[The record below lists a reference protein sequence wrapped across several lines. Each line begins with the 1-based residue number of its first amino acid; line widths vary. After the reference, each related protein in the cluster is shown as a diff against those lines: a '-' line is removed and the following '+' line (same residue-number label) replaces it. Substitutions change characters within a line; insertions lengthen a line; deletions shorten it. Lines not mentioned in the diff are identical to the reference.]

1 METRAPKQ
9 EYQRLLMLFF
19 TRKYHN
25 TVRRKAKMNITKR
38 LLALILIFSFAL
50 PLAANAE
57 ATATVTA
64 SEMVVRSGP
73 SSSYSVLGSLEKGTV
88 VTVLAASDG
97 IAKISY
103 KGNTGYARI
112 VDMELN
118 SAEEETEEEMP
129 AGEGQKGYVTATKLK
144 VYASPDIDS
153 KVVATLSRDDSIT
166 LYAQKDGWAQ
176 IAQGYT
182 FLGGLG
188 PSKYGYSEQTG
199 TVDSEGA
206 TVYMQASTSSARLGT
221 AKPGTKLIMLD
232 VNGDWVRVE
241 NDGMVGYTLLSRF
254 VTHPGTEVNGDD
266 MVSVDSIEATAK
278 EKIYIYDAPSS
289 SAERIGYLNAG
300 NSVTV
305 LKKND
310 SWAYVTKSGNYGYT
324 PLSGLQN
331 GNGLDSVASYTA
343 IAKARVYVY
352 DAPGTSATQ
361 IGYLNEG
368 ESVTVSAKDD
378 TWAYIT
384 RGSNTGYTKLDG
396 LRSASDESEELKSVT
411 PYQAAATTN
420 LYVYSQA
427 SDAGESLG
435 VLKTGMIVTVQA
447 ESQNW
452 ARIEREDGAIG
463 YARKSGLAKVEYDT
477 SDAQSAVA
485 KEDVTIYASASTS
498 ATVLGTLK
506 KGSTV
511 NVLAT
516 NGSWA
521 RLERNGEIGY
531 CKKSS
536 LETADYTTLKSGSSG
551 SAVTKLQ
558 SRLEALGYFDGVP
571 TGNYSLITT
580 AAVKRFQA
588 EAGLSESGI
597 ADAATQSAL
606 YSSSAKASSI
616 RSVSLS
622 KGDKGEDV
630 VRLQTRLTYLG
641 YFSSSVDGDYGA
653 LTETAVAMYQK
664 VMGLSTD
671 GKAGSRTMSSL
682 FSSSAKA
689 CPDDMEQPSE
699 EGGSGGSVA
708 APDKSKAE
716 IVCETALA
724 QLGKS
729 YVFAS
734 SGPNSY
740 DCSGLVYY
748 AYKQVGV
755 SLSRSAQTQ
764 GYEDGTKIES
774 ISDLKRGD
782 IVCFNT
788 VSDSDLSDHTGIYLG
803 NGQFVHASSSAGKV
817 VVSSLS
823 SGYYKT
829 NFSWGRRV
837 L

>member
-1 METRAPKQ
+1 
-9 EYQRLLMLFF
+9 
-19 TRKYHN
+19 
-25 TVRRKAKMNITKR
+25 MNITKR

-166 LYAQKDGWAQ
+166 LYSQKDGWAQ

-206 TVYMQASTSSARLGT
+206 AVYMKASTSSARLGT
-221 AKPGTKLIMLD
+221 AKAGTKLIMLD

-343 IAKARVYVY
+343 VAKARIMF
-352 DAPGTSATQ
+352 T
-361 IGYLNEG
+361 
-368 ESVTVSAKDD
+368 
-378 TWAYIT
+378 
-384 RGSNTGYTKLDG
+384 
-396 LRSASDESEELKSVT
+396 
-411 PYQAAATTN
+411 
-420 LYVYSQA
+420 
-427 SDAGESLG
+427 
-435 VLKTGMIVTVQA
+435 
-447 ESQNW
+447 
-452 ARIEREDGAIG
+452 
-463 YARKSGLAKVEYDT
+463 
-477 SDAQSAVA
+477 
-485 KEDVTIYASASTS
+485 
-498 ATVLGTLK
+498 
-506 KGSTV
+506 
-511 NVLAT
+511 
-516 NGSWA
+516 
-521 RLERNGEIGY
+521 
-531 CKKSS
+531 
-536 LETADYTTLKSGSSG
+536 
-551 SAVTKLQ
+551 
-558 SRLEALGYFDGVP
+558 
-571 TGNYSLITT
+571 
-580 AAVKRFQA
+580 
-588 EAGLSESGI
+588 
-597 ADAATQSAL
+597 
-606 YSSSAKASSI
+606 
-616 RSVSLS
+616 
-622 KGDKGEDV
+622 
-630 VRLQTRLTYLG
+630 TRLAPARRKL
-641 YFSSSVDGDYGA
+641 A
-653 LTETAVAMYQK
+653 ICAK
-664 VMGLSTD
+664 
-671 GKAGSRTMSSL
+671 GKA
-682 FSSSAKA
+682 
-689 CPDDMEQPSE
+689 
-699 EGGSGGSVA
+699 
-708 APDKSKAE
+708 
-716 IVCETALA
+716 
-724 QLGKS
+724 
-729 YVFAS
+729 
-734 SGPNSY
+734 
-740 DCSGLVYY
+740 
-748 AYKQVGV
+748 
-755 SLSRSAQTQ
+755 
-764 GYEDGTKIES
+764 
-774 ISDLKRGD
+774 
-782 IVCFNT
+782 
-788 VSDSDLSDHTGIYLG
+788 
-803 NGQFVHASSSAGKV
+803 
-817 VVSSLS
+817 
-823 SGYYKT
+823 
-829 NFSWGRRV
+829 
-837 L
+837 

>member
-1 METRAPKQ
+1 
-9 EYQRLLMLFF
+9 
-19 TRKYHN
+19 
-25 TVRRKAKMNITKR
+25 
-38 LLALILIFSFAL
+38 
-50 PLAANAE
+50 
-57 ATATVTA
+57 
-64 SEMVVRSGP
+64 
-73 SSSYSVLGSLEKGTV
+73 
-88 VTVLAASDG
+88 
-97 IAKISY
+97 
-103 KGNTGYARI
+103 
-112 VDMELN
+112 
-118 SAEEETEEEMP
+118 
-129 AGEGQKGYVTATKLK
+129 
-144 VYASPDIDS
+144 
-153 KVVATLSRDDSIT
+153 
-166 LYAQKDGWAQ
+166 
-176 IAQGYT
+176 
-182 FLGGLG
+182 
-188 PSKYGYSEQTG
+188 
-199 TVDSEGA
+199 
-206 TVYMQASTSSARLGT
+206 
-221 AKPGTKLIMLD
+221 
-232 VNGDWVRVE
+232 
-241 NDGMVGYTLLSRF
+241 
-254 VTHPGTEVNGDD
+254 
-266 MVSVDSIEATAK
+266 
-278 EKIYIYDAPSS
+278 
-289 SAERIGYLNAG
+289 
-300 NSVTV
+300 
-305 LKKND
+305 
-310 SWAYVTKSGNYGYT
+310 
-324 PLSGLQN
+324 
-331 GNGLDSVASYTA
+331 
-343 IAKARVYVY
+343 
-352 DAPGTSATQ
+352 
-361 IGYLNEG
+361 
-368 ESVTVSAKDD
+368 
-378 TWAYIT
+378 
-384 RGSNTGYTKLDG
+384 
-396 LRSASDESEELKSVT
+396 
-411 PYQAAATTN
+411 
-420 LYVYSQA
+420 
-427 SDAGESLG
+427 
-435 VLKTGMIVTVQA
+435 MIVTVQA

-452 ARIEREDGAIG
+452 AKIEREDGAIG

-477 SDAQSAVA
+477 SDAQTAVA
-485 KEDVTIYASASTS
+485 NDDVTIYASASTS
-498 ATVLGTLK
+498 STVLGTLK
-506 KGSTV
+506 EGNTV

-521 RLERNGEIGY
+521 RVEKNGEIGY
-531 CKKSS
+531 CKKSA
-536 LETADYTTLKSGSSG
+536 LTVAEYVTLKSGSSG
-551 SAVTKLQ
+551 SQVTKLQ
-558 SRLEALGYFDGVP
+558 SRLEGLGYFDGVP

-597 ADAATQSAL
+597 ADAKSQAAL
-606 YSSSAKASSI
+606 YSSNAKACSI

-671 GKAGSRTMSSL
+671 GKAGSRTMNSL

-724 QLGKS
+724 QLGKP

-748 AYKQVGV
+748 SFKQVGV

-764 GYEDGTKIES
+764 GYEDGTKIEN

-803 NGQFVHASSSAGKV
+803 NGQFVHASSSGGKV
-817 VVSSLS
+817 VISSLS

>member
-1 METRAPKQ
+1 
-9 EYQRLLMLFF
+9 
-19 TRKYHN
+19 
-25 TVRRKAKMNITKR
+25 MNITKR
-38 LLALILIFSFAL
+38 LLVLILIFSFAL

-64 SEMVVRSGP
+64 NEMVVRSGP
-73 SSSYSVLGSLEKGTV
+73 GSSYSAVGSLEKGTV

-118 SAEEETEEEMP
+118 SAEEETEEQLP
-129 AGEGQKGYVTATKLK
+129 AGEGQKGYVTATRLK
-144 VYASPDIDS
+144 VYASADIDS

-188 PSKYGYSEQTG
+188 QSKYGYSEQTG

-206 TVYMQASTSSARLGT
+206 TVYMEASTSSARLGT

-241 NDGMVGYTLLSRF
+241 NDGMVGYTLLSGF
-254 VTHPGTEVNGDD
+254 VTHLGTEVGGNKENGSD
-266 MVSVDSIEATAK
+266 MVSVDDIEATAK
-278 EKIYIYDAPSS
+278 EKIYIHCAPTS

-310 SWAYVTKSGNYGYT
+310 SWAYVMKNGNYGYT
-324 PLSGLQN
+324 PLSGLQI
-331 GNGLDSVASYTA
+331 GNGLDSVTSYTA

-352 DAPGTSATQ
+352 DAPSTGATQ

-396 LRSASDESEELKSVT
+396 LRAASNESENLKSVT

-420 LYVYSQA
+420 LYVYGQA

-452 ARIEREDGAIG
+452 AKIEREDGAIG

-477 SDAQSAVA
+477 SDAQTAVA
-485 KEDVTIYASASTS
+485 NDDVTIYASASTS
-498 ATVLGTLK
+498 STVLGTLK
-506 KGSTV
+506 EGNTV

-521 RLERNGEIGY
+521 RVEKNGEIGY
-531 CKKSS
+531 CKKSA
-536 LETADYTTLKSGSSG
+536 LTVAEYVTLKSGSSG
-551 SAVTKLQ
+551 SQVTKLQ
-558 SRLEALGYFDGVP
+558 SRLEELGYFDGVP

-597 ADAATQSAL
+597 ADAKTQAAL
-606 YSSSAKASSI
+606 YSSNAKACSI

-724 QLGKS
+724 QLGKP

-748 AYKQVGV
+748 SFKQVGV

-764 GYEDGTKIES
+764 GYEDGTKIEN

-803 NGQFVHASSSAGKV
+803 NGQFVHASSSGGKV
-817 VVSSLS
+817 VISSLS

>member
-1 METRAPKQ
+1 MPLPTELPK
-9 EYQRLLMLFF
+9 F
-19 TRKYHN
+19 
-25 TVRRKAKMNITKR
+25 
-38 LLALILIFSFAL
+38 
-50 PLAANAE
+50 
-57 ATATVTA
+57 
-64 SEMVVRSGP
+64 
-73 SSSYSVLGSLEKGTV
+73 
-88 VTVLAASDG
+88 
-97 IAKISY
+97 SY

-206 TVYMQASTSSARLGT
+206 AVYMKASTSSARLGT

-435 VLKTGMIVTVQA
+435 VLKTGMVVTVQA
-447 ESQNW
+447 ESKNW
-452 ARIEREDGAIG
+452 AKIEREDGAIG
-463 YARKSGLAKVEYDT
+463 YALKSGLAKVEYDT

-485 KEDVTIYASASTS
+485 KEDVTVYASA
-498 ATVLGTLK
+498 ARALPC
-506 KGSTV
+506 
-511 NVLAT
+511 
-516 NGSWA
+516 WA
-521 RLERNGEIGY
+521 R
-531 CKKSS
+531 
-536 LETADYTTLKSGSSG
+536 
-551 SAVTKLQ
+551 
-558 SRLEALGYFDGVP
+558 
-571 TGNYSLITT
+571 
-580 AAVKRFQA
+580 
-588 EAGLSESGI
+588 
-597 ADAATQSAL
+597 
-606 YSSSAKASSI
+606 
-616 RSVSLS
+616 
-622 KGDKGEDV
+622 
-630 VRLQTRLTYLG
+630 
-641 YFSSSVDGDYGA
+641 
-653 LTETAVAMYQK
+653 
-664 VMGLSTD
+664 
-671 GKAGSRTMSSL
+671 
-682 FSSSAKA
+682 
-689 CPDDMEQPSE
+689 
-699 EGGSGGSVA
+699 
-708 APDKSKAE
+708 
-716 IVCETALA
+716 
-724 QLGKS
+724 
-729 YVFAS
+729 
-734 SGPNSY
+734 
-740 DCSGLVYY
+740 
-748 AYKQVGV
+748 
-755 SLSRSAQTQ
+755 
-764 GYEDGTKIES
+764 
-774 ISDLKRGD
+774 
-782 IVCFNT
+782 
-788 VSDSDLSDHTGIYLG
+788 
-803 NGQFVHASSSAGKV
+803 
-817 VVSSLS
+817 
-823 SGYYKT
+823 
-829 NFSWGRRV
+829 
-837 L
+837 